1 MATPS
6 SPSRLPA
13 PGDVL
18 PYGFLWSHQSE
29 DGRDGPTK
37 ERPCVVVL
45 AVGEGR
51 NPQVI
56 VAPVTSR
63 DPRRQDAVGLSAGA
77 LRLNRPRWIIP
88 WGLNAF
94 RWPGPDVGRAARPAG
109 AWWRIGALT
118 PTLRQRLRAA
128 VEAALKDR
136 RAKIARRTE

>member
-18 PYGFLWSHQSE
+18 PYGFLWSHQFE
-29 DGRDGPTK
+29 NARENPVK
-37 ERPCVVVL
+37 ERPCVIVL

-63 DPRRQDAVGLSAGA
+63 DPRREDAIGLSAGA
-77 LRLNRPRWIIP
+77 LGLDRPSWIIP
-88 WGLNAF
+88 WELNAF

-109 AWWRIGALT
+109 AWWRIGALA
-118 PTLRQRLRAA
+118 PHLRQRLRDA
-128 VEAALKDR
+128 VEAALKER
-136 RAKIARRTE
+136 RAKIARRTQ

>member
-1 MATPS
+1 MAIPS

-29 DGRDGPTK
+29 AGREDPVK

-45 AVGEGR
+45 AVSEGR

-56 VAPVTSR
+56 VAPITSR
-63 DPRRQDAVGLSAGA
+63 DPRRQDAIALTAGA
-77 LRLNRPRWIIP
+77 LGLDRPSWIVP
-88 WGLNAF
+88 WELNAF

-109 AWWRIGALT
+109 AWWRIGALA
-118 PTLRQRLRAA
+118 PNLRRRLRDA
-128 VEAALKDR
+128 VEKALNDR
-136 RAKIARRTE
+136 RATIARRSE

>member
-29 DGRDGPTK
+29 AGREDPVK

-45 AVGEGR
+45 AVGQGP
-51 NPQVI
+51 NPQLI

-63 DPRRQDAVGLSAGA
+63 DPRRQDAIALSAGA
-77 LRLNRPRWIIP
+77 LGLDRPSWIVPWELNV
-88 WGLNAF
+88 F

-109 AWWRIGALT
+109 AWWRIGALA
-118 PTLRQRLRAA
+118 PDLRRRLRGA
-128 VEAALKDR
+128 VETALKDR
-136 RAKIARRTE
+136 RAKVARRTE